1 MDNWVAHSG
10 MLLYLHHRNSK
21 LFFHPTKYLN
31 LSYTVLNLL
40 YSGCDH
46 VHCILKTVKYVW
58 LCSNMP
64 IYKIKSHFG
73 PCSKI
78 CDNIYNILS
87 VIKKRFASRW
97 VRHQS
102 NVWVSKFRS
111 SIVVYY
117 TTVLLQ
123 NLLNHTLGSCKCK
136 KNPKLNELI
145 YVLNFGSLFSKC
157 KQIKCFKKETKGWF
171 EILSKT
177 AYFCHFMNQIRRQSL
192 HHFSQTRKS
201 MVLII

>member
-1 MDNWVAHSG
+1 MQVALLEIHSTYLTNLCFGCDLSIGNWVLCSG

-102 NVWVSKFRS
+102 SY
-111 SIVVYY
+111 VVD
-117 TTVLLQ
+117 
-123 NLLNHTLGSCKCK
+123 SR
-136 KNPKLNELI
+136 LI
-145 YVLNFGSLFSKC
+145 YRIIVTYWKASF
-157 KQIKCFKKETKGWF
+157 
-171 EILSKT
+171 
-177 AYFCHFMNQIRRQSL
+177 
-192 HHFSQTRKS
+192 
-201 MVLII
+201 LIILLMHCTDWNFQSVQCIFWYNIIF